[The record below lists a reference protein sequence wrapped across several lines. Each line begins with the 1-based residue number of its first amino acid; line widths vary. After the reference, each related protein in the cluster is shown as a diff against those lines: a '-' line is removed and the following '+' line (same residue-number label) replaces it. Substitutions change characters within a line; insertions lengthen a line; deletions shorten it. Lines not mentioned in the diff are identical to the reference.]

1 MDVMDTVNLGLP
13 WLSGGLVLSEGPSR
27 DTAQRAVGAP
37 SLEVLKNTRKKIF
50 SERVVMHWNGLPRE
64 AVDSLS
70 LQGTSSVCW
79 RWTPLQE
86 HLPGSPSFAP
96 VPAKERPCRLEAGL
110 VLKTPPVLPGVT
122 QHVGSGNPWRE
133 GKWGHWGWRRGR
145 SRQRTPAPLGKTGPA
160 AWQKLLLNILAG
172 SVNLC
177 GFCGMETAYNL
188 C

>member
-1 MDVMDTVNLGLP
+1 MDVMDTVNLALP
-13 WLSGGLVLSEGPSR
+13 WLSGGFVLSERPFR
-27 DTAQRAVGAP
+27 DGAP
-37 SLEVLKNTRKKIF
+37 SLEVLKNIRKKFF
-50 SERVVMHWNGLPRE
+50 SERVVMHWNRLLGE
-64 AVDSLS
+64 VVNSLS

-86 HLPGSPSFAP
+86 HLQESPSSVRAP
-96 VPAKERPCRLEAGL
+96 AEERPCHPGAGL
-110 VLKTPPVLPGVT
+110 VLKIPPVLPGITERVD
-122 QHVGSGNPWRE
+122 SGNPWQE
-133 GKWGHWGWRRGR
+133 GKRGHWGRRWGR
-145 SRQRTPAPLGKTGPA
+145 SRQQTPAPLGKTGPA